1 MSDYILSCCSPADLK
16 KEHFERR
23 DIRYILFHYELD
35 GVSYPDDFGQTISF
49 PDFYKAMAN
58 GASTKTSQVNMNEYL
73 EYYGEFRKHGK
84 DILHVALSGGLS
96 GSVNS
101 ANSAAKILREQY
113 PERKIYVIDSLGA
126 SSGYGLLMD
135 KAADLRDAGMGI
147 DELAAW
153 LEAHKLELHHW
164 FFSTDLT
171 FYIRG
176 GRVSK
181 TAGFVA
187 SVLNIC
193 PLLHMDENGHLIP
206 MEKIRTKKKVK
217 EVIVKRML
225 EYAEGG
231 KDYSGKCYISMSA
244 CEQDARDV
252 ADLVESTFRKLNG
265 KVLIHD
271 IGNLIGSHTG
281 PGTVALFF
289 WGCKRGTEKA

>member
-1 MSDYILSCCSPADLK
+1 MSDFILSCCSPADLK

-23 DIRYILFHYELD
+23 DIHYICFHYELD
-35 GVSYPDDFGQTISF
+35 GVSYPDDLGQTISF
-49 PDFYKAMAN
+49 PDFYKAMAE
-58 GASTKTSQVNMNEYL
+58 GASTKTSQVNMNEYMEYFGAFL
-73 EYYGEFRKHGK
+73 EQGK
-84 DILHVALSGGLS
+84 DILHVSLSGGLS

-101 ANSAAKILREQY
+101 ASSAAKVLREQY
-113 PERKIYVIDSLGA
+113 PERKIYVVDSLGA

-135 KAADLRDAGMGI
+135 KAADLRDGGMGI
-147 DELAAW
+147 DELRDW

-193 PLLHMDENGHLIP
+193 PLLHMDENGNLIP
-206 MEKIRTKKKVK
+206 LEKIRTKKKVK
-217 EVIVKRML
+217 ETIVRRML
-225 EYAEGG
+225 ENAVGGRDYA
-231 KDYSGKCYISMSA
+231 GKCYISHSA

-252 ADLVESTFRKLNG
+252 AELVEHSFPKLNG
-265 KVLIHD
+265 KVLIND
-271 IGNLIGSHTG
+271 VGNLIGSHTG

-289 WGCKRGTEKA
+289 WGGKRGAEAI

>member
-1 MSDYILSCCSPADLK
+1 MSNFILSCCSPADLK
-16 KEHFERR
+16 KEHFEQR
-23 DIRYILFHYELD
+23 DIHYICFHYELN
-35 GVSYPDDFGQTISF
+35 GVSYPDDLGQTISF
-49 PDFYKAMAN
+49 PDFYKAMDE

-73 EYYGEFRKHGK
+73 EYFGAFLEQGK
-84 DILHVALSGGLS
+84 DILHVSLSGGLS

-126 SSGYGLLMD
+126 SSGYGLIMD
-135 KAADLRDAGMGI
+135 KAADLRDEGMGI

-164 FFSTDLT
+164 FFSTDLK

-187 SVLNIC
+187 GVLNIC
-193 PLLHMDENGHLIP
+193 PLLHMDEQGHLIP

-217 EVIVKRML
+217 EAIVNKML
-225 EYAEGG
+225 QFADGG
-231 KDYSGKCYISMSA
+231 KDYSGKCYISQSA
-244 CEQDARDV
+244 CWQDAKDV
-252 ADLVESTFRKLNG
+252 ADMIERAFPKLNG
-265 KVLIHD
+265 RVEIND
-271 IGNLIGSHTG
+271 VGNLIGSHTG

-289 WGCKRGTEKA
+289 WGSKRGTENA